1 MSKATNIR
9 IFTDNEVRQAIE
21 VGKKAG
27 DSIISAFA
35 VFAEEKE
42 KKNLEKVMRSPMSA
56 TITAILQHLKMED
69 EHGE

>member
-1 MSKATNIR
+1 MNKATNIR

-27 DSIISAFA
+27 DNIISAFA
-35 VFAEEKE
+35 VFADEKE

-56 TITAILQHLKMED
+56 TITAILEHLKMED

>member
-1 MSKATNIR
+1 MNKATNIR
-9 IFTDNEVRQAIE
+9 IFTENEVKQAVE

-27 DSIISAFA
+27 DNMISAFA

-69 EHGE
+69 ENGE